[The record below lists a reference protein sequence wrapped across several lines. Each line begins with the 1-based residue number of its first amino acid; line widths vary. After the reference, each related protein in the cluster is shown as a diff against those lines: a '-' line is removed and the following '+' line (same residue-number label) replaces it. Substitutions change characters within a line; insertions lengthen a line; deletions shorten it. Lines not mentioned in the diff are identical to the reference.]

1 MATRC
6 RVRRCG
12 GQIATRHFQ
21 RCDLQ
26 VSLRPIVPHPNTPP
40 LRPLPPPLPRGALA
54 LPVIRT
60 ISLTQ
65 PLQWLVRGAQDMR
78 RGGWL
83 SLAQGLAFAVGG
95 ALIALLL
102 GERFWLLA
110 GAFSGFLVVAPVL
123 ATGLYAISRALE
135 RGEPVNLQLIFRTWT
150 RWQYSRYAVQGGYWG
165 LVRFGLLLAL
175 AGTGWVVTS
184 AALIT
189 LLAAHPVNTP
199 MDFVRHVML
208 ARDGYLFELWMIMGG
223 LMAAPIFASSVVAMP
238 LLLDRRVDVLQA
250 VLTSWQ
256 AVLTNPLPLAL
267 WAALLMGLTVLGL
280 GTLLLGLIV
289 VLPLLGHASWH
300 AYRDLVDASALPER
314 QPPEGAV

>member
-1 MATRC
+1 
-6 RVRRCG
+6 
-12 GQIATRHFQ
+12 
-21 RCDLQ
+21 
-26 VSLRPIVPHPNTPP
+26 
-40 LRPLPPPLPRGALA
+40 LPRGALT
-54 LPVIRT
+54 LPIIRT
-60 ISLTQ
+60 IGLAQ
-65 PLQWLVRGAQDMR
+65 PLKWLARGAQDMR

-83 SLAQGLAFAVGG
+83 SLAHGLVFAAIG
-95 ALIALLL
+95 ALMVLLL
-102 GERFWLLA
+102 GDHFWLLA

-135 RGEPVNLQLIFRTWT
+135 RGEAVNLQLIVKTWT
-150 RWQYSRYAVQGGYWG
+150 RWQYSRYAVQGGYWS

-175 AGTGWVVTS
+175 AGTGWVMTS

-189 LLAAHPVNTP
+189 LMAAQPVNTP
-199 MDFVRHVML
+199 MDFWQHVVL
-208 ARDGYLFELWMIMGG
+208 SREHYLFELWMTMGG
-223 LMAAPIFASSVVAMP
+223 LMAAPIFASSVVTMP

-250 VLTSWQ
+250 VLASWQ
-256 AVLTNPLPLAL
+256 AVLTNPVPLAL

-289 VLPLLGHASWH
+289 LLPLLGHASWH

>member
-1 MATRC
+1 M
-6 RVRRCG
+6 
-12 GQIATRHFQ
+12 
-21 RCDLQ
+21 
-26 VSLRPIVPHPNTPP
+26 
-40 LRPLPPPLPRGALA
+40 PRGALV
-54 LPVIRT
+54 LPVIRS
-60 ISLTQ
+60 IALAQ
-65 PLQWLVRGAQDMR
+65 PLKWLARGAQDMR

-83 SLAQGLAFAVGG
+83 SLAHGLVFAVLGG
-95 ALIALLL
+95 LMLLL
-102 GERFWLLA
+102 VGDRFWLLA

-135 RGEPVNLQLIFRTWT
+135 RGEAVNFQLIVKTWT
-150 RWQYSRYAVQGGYWG
+150 RWQYSRYAVQGGYWS

-175 AGTGWVVTS
+175 AGTGWVMTS

-189 LLAAHPVNTP
+189 LMAAQPVNTP
-199 MDFVRHVML
+199 MDFLQHVVL
-208 ARDGYLFELWMIMGG
+208 AHEHYLFELWMIMGG

-289 VLPLLGHASWH
+289 LLPLLGHASWH